1 MTNNLPTRGQLE
13 RQISQKVQAL
23 YREQLGHQPSK
34 VTCQIFDNKLALV
47 IEQSI
52 TNAEQ
57 ILLKQ
62 GKENLAEEVHS
73 NLDDAIKSELK
84 DLIREITKIE
94 VIDVLSDATLETE
107 RTGTIVIL
115 ESMPEVR
122 NPESM
127 SKLSKSKK

>member
-1 MTNNLPTRGQLE
+1 MTLSLIYFRT
-13 RQISQKVQAL
+13 A
-23 YREQLGHQPSK
+23 
-34 VTCQIFDNKLALV
+34 
-47 IEQSI
+47 I